1 VRPHDGWIPGPAD
14 VSTRWWRARTLAE
27 LAAMLDAT
35 GSCRR
40 ETLALCQMLDTDEAR
55 TLAVELVR

>member
-1 VRPHDGWIPGPAD
+1 
-14 VSTRWWRARTLAE
+14 
-27 LAAMLDAT
+27 MLDAT
-35 GSCRR
+35 GAADEAGSCRR